1 MKTFLLATLL
11 SLFTLNSLEQQTTVY
26 ISTGSGAYA
35 YHSRKS
41 CSRLKKC
48 NEEGHVRTVT
58 MEKAISMGRTPC
70 KVCCK
75 SN

>member
-1 MKTFLLATLL
+1 MKTILLATLF
-11 SLFTLNSLEQQTTVY
+11 SFFTFNSLQQQTTVY

-35 YHSRKS
+35 YHSKKS

-48 NEEGHVRTVT
+48 NEEGHVMTVT
-58 MEKAISMGRTPC
+58 KEKAISMGRTPC
-70 KVCCK
+70 KTCYK